1 MSTSATAHGQSGY
14 YNLDSGRPIRA
25 EDATPTA
32 RYELELQLPTLRV
45 ERYDEGTFRWRV
57 EPKFSFGV
65 LPFTELEVRIPV
77 VRVLPRAPAPTVT
90 GIASVGIGA
99 LHALNIE
106 TRLVPAFAIS
116 GDVSLPVG
124 SLAAPR
130 AAYAVKVIATKS
142 LPLVRLHLNVAGGSW
157 NVAPPSSSQPPPPT
171 CGTGAPGVPPCEL
184 PPIPP
189 DLPCTVIPLEAAG
202 SATTVAA
209 HCAAAAMST
218 PAAAVFTPR
227 TSGSRW
233 MAAFAIDHALPLES
247 TLFAVD
253 VIAERFYGLYPLTD
267 WTAEAGLRRQLTPQ
281 LVADVGVSRR
291 FRGSTTSTSVT
302 LGFTYGFAVPLLRS
316 LMGGK

>member
-1 MSTSATAHGQSGY
+1 MSKSATAHGQSGY

-45 ERYDEGTFRWRV
+45 ERYDEGTVRWRV
-57 EPKFSFGV
+57 EPKVSFGL
-65 LPFTELEVRIPV
+65 LPLTELEIRIPV

-99 LHALNIE
+99 LHAFNVE
-106 TRLVPAFAIS
+106 TQFVPAFAIS

-130 AAYAVKVIATKS
+130 AAYAVKLIATKS
-142 LPLVRLHLNVAGGSW
+142 LPLARLHLNIAGGSW
-157 NVAPPSSSQPPPPT
+157 NVAPPSSNQPPPPV

-184 PPIPP
+184 PPVPP
-189 DLPCTVIPLEAAG
+189 DLPCTLIPLETA
-202 SATTVAA
+202 SETTTAA
-209 HCAAAAMST
+209 HCSSASMSA

-233 MAAFAIDHALPLES
+233 MAVFAIDHALPLES

-253 VIAERFYGLYPLTD
+253 VVAERFYGLYPLTD
-267 WTAEAGLRRQLTPQ
+267 WTAEVGMRRQLTPQ
-281 LVADVGVSRR
+281 LVGDVGVARR
-291 FRGSTTSTSVT
+291 FHGSTTATSVT
-302 LGFTYGFAVPLLRS
+302 LGFTYGFAVPLLRG
-316 LMGGK
+316 LMGER